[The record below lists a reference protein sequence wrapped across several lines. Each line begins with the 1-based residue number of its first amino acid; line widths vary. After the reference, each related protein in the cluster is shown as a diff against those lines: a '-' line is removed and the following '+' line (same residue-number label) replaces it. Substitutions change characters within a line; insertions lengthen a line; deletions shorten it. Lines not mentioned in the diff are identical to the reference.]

1 MSQFIQE
8 SDYDA
13 SIHREILDALLRH
26 DSDVSDST
34 IVEICEDRAIEEMRG
49 YLDKF
54 YDTDAIFNATGAAR
68 NQLVLMM
75 AVDIAVYHIFCQ
87 HNPYKMSQVRKDRY
101 DRAVEWLKAV
111 AAGKV
116 TIANAPRLPEEEAAA
131 ASPWQLESNELRGC
145 HIL

>member
-1 MSQFIQE
+1 MSQFITE
-8 SDYDA
+8 ADYDA

-26 DSDVSDST
+26 ESDTSDEA
-34 IVEICEDRAIEEMRG
+34 IVKICEDRAIEEMRG

-54 YDTDAIFNATGAAR
+54 YDTDAIFNATGSAR

-87 HNPYKMSQVRKDRY
+87 HNPYKMSEIRKERY
-101 DRAVEWLKAV
+101 NRAIEWLKAV
-111 AAGKV
+111 AAGKI

-131 ASPWQLESNELRGC
+131 ASPWQLSANELRPS
-145 HIL
+145 HL

>member
-13 SIHREILDALLRH
+13 TIHREILDALLRH
-26 DSDVSDST
+26 DSPESDAA

-54 YDTDAIFNATGAAR
+54 YDTDAIFNATGDER

-87 HNPYKMSQVRKDRY
+87 HNPYKISEIRKERY
-101 DRAVEWLKAV
+101 NRAIDWLKAV
-111 AAGKV
+111 AAGKI

-131 ASPWQLESNELRGC
+131 ASPWQLQSNPLRGS
-145 HIL
+145 HL

>member
-13 SIHREILDALLRH
+13 TIHREILDALLRH
-26 DSDVSDST
+26 DSPT
-34 IVEICEDRAIEEMRG
+34 AAAAIVDICEDRAIEEMRG

-54 YDTDAIFNATGAAR
+54 YDTDALFSASGAER

-87 HNPYKMSQVRKDRY
+87 HNPYKMSEIRKTRY
-101 DRAVEWLKAV
+101 ERATKWLEAV
-111 AAGKV
+111 AAGKI
-116 TIANAPRLPEEEAAA
+116 TIADAPRLPAEEAAA
-131 ASPWQLESNELRGC
+131 ASPWQLQSNPLRGS
-145 HIL
+145 HL

>member
-1 MSQFIQE
+1 MSQFITPE
-8 SDYDA
+8 DYDA

-26 DSDVSDST
+26 DSDVSDSA
-34 IVEICEDRAIEEMRG
+34 IVEICEDRAIAEMRG

-54 YDTDAIFNATGAAR
+54 YDTDAIFDATGSDR

-87 HNPYKMSQVRKDRY
+87 HNPYKISEIRKERY
-101 DRAVEWLKAV
+101 NRAIEWLKAV
-111 AAGKV
+111 AAGKI

-131 ASPWQLESNELRGC
+131 ASPWQLAANELRPS
-145 HIL
+145 HL

>member
-1 MSQFIQE
+1 MSNFITPE
-8 SDYDA
+8 DYDA

-145 HIL
+145 HII

>member
-1 MSQFIQE
+1 MSRFIQE
-8 SDYDA
+8 TDYDA

-26 DSDVSDST
+26 DSDTSDEA
-34 IVEICEDRAIEEMRG
+34 IVHICEDRAIEEMRG

-54 YDTDAIFNATGAAR
+54 YDTDAIFSATGEER

-87 HNPYKMSQVRKDRY
+87 HNPYKISEIRKERY
-101 DRAVEWLKAV
+101 NRAIDWLKAV

-131 ASPWQLESNELRGC
+131 ASPWRLESNELRGC
-145 HIL
+145 HF